1 MKLAPLSDM
10 QARILRAMLREGAK
24 SAGDVHRVT
33 GIRLE
38 AVRKELAPL
47 TGLLISHGEN
57 AWEYALT
64 AYESGQPGEGEG
76 P

>member
-1 MKLAPLSDM
+1 MNLSPLSDV
-10 QARILRAMLREGAK
+10 QARILRALLREGAK

-38 AVRKELAPL
+38 AVRKELTPL

-57 AWEYALT
+57 AWEDALA
-64 AYESGQPGEGEG
+64 AYESGQSGEGEDQ
-76 P
+76 